1 MKDSKIII
9 LFSSLIFFHFLSC
22 GVQAQNEWSKLEYSF
37 NVGALPPPYH
47 YSYKITI
54 SMNGTGELVYVG
66 GNQDKDKNTSKYTFE
81 LDNEKLVFLEN
92 AVKES
97 DVMNLDIKT
106 RPSNEIPDGGHS
118 DGLELFG
125 YSKKN
130 DTKDLELMKSVP
142 TYPES
147 KYEDA
152 LNKLYKVIQ
161 NSVPEDIWKEA
172 ESKRDK

>member
-1 MKDSKIII
+1 MTKIKVFIII
-9 LFSSLIFFHFLSC
+9 LQLFVLHFLSC
-22 GVQAQNEWSKLEYSF
+22 GLQAQNEWSKLEYSF

-54 SMNGTGELVYVG
+54 SMNGAGELVYVG

-81 LDNEKLVFLEN
+81 LDNEKLVILEN

-130 DTKDLELMKSVP
+130 DTKDLVLLKRVP
-142 TYPES
+142 TYPEL
-147 KYEDA
+147 KYETV
-152 LNKLYKVIQ
+152 LNTLYKVIQ

-172 ESKRDK
+172 KSKRDN